1 MHFQFW
7 TFHLQFFL
15 FQIVLFFAGLLCLC
29 KHLPPH
35 FISSDKQIKDK
46 YYPIEIDPKLTPE
59 EKTPYMQEWYS
70 ESEKL
75 WNGIEFDLK
84 ELHQVVEQ
92 SGPELRDGTIEFC
105 KY

>member
-1 MHFQFW
+1 MHFQF
-7 TFHLQFFL
+7 FL
-15 FQIVLFFAGLLCLC
+15 YQIVLFFSGLLCLC